1 MKPRILL
8 FDANALIHRAF
19 HAIPT
24 PFTVSKTGE
33 IVTAV
38 YGFSQMFIKALTDL
52 KPKYAACAFDAPAR
66 TFRHIQFEAYKQN
79 RPRMADELAAQFPRV
94 RQIVE
99 AFNVPIFM
107 LEGYEAD
114 DLLGSLARQAA
125 AHDLEAVIVTG
136 DADAMQLVN
145 PDVRV
150 FTPGKTFS
158 EVKLYDEEA
167 VLLKYGVRPAQIAD
181 FKGLVGDPS
190 DNIPGVRGIGEKTA
204 VRLLTEFGS
213 VEEVYHHLDRVA
225 PPKTQELLAQQKDK
239 ALQSKQLATIDTS
252 APVTLDLE
260 ACRLSDYDRNKVV
273 ALFRELEFASLLKR
287 LPSIEEEGVVA
298 PEVTVTGVQG
308 NYSAITTEDKLQEL
322 GTRLTDTPYLVID
335 VETSDKDPLSAS
347 LAGIA
352 LSCRPGEAFYIPVG
366 HQGLDSMLQLPRDR
380 VIGWLGGILS
390 NNDLKRIA
398 HNGKFDMNVL
408 SRCGL
413 ELPGW
418 DFDTSIAAHLLNEK
432 SITLRDLAFKRL
444 GLEMMPINDLI
455 GTGARQISM
464 ASLPFEKVAQYACA
478 DADVTA
484 RLYPLLENELK
495 TGGLWQLFD
504 EVETP
509 LVGVLSRMER
519 TGIVL
524 DQGVMRDLAQKLG
537 EQIRNLE
544 GEIYRCAG
552 HEFNI
557 NSPQQLA
564 NILFVDLKL
573 EAKRRTMKGYSTDA
587 SVLEELRGVH
597 EIIDH
602 ILTYRQLAK
611 LKSTYIDALPAMV
624 NRETGRLHTTFNQT
638 SVATGRLSS
647 SDPNLQ
653 NIPIKGD
660 LGRQIRT
667 AFKAQ
672 AGWWL
677 LSADYSQ
684 IDLRVLAHL
693 SQDTRLVDA
702 FRQDEDIHAATA
714 HEIFGVPL
722 DKVTSDMR
730 RLAKTVNFGVIYG
743 MSEYGLE
750 QATDLSRQEAG
761 QFIQRYF
768 EKYKG
773 VAAYLDATRKH
784 VRDKGYV
791 QTILGRRRYIPEIQS
806 FNRQLREAAE
816 RMAINMPVQGTSA
829 DIIKVAMVRLQR
841 AMEEM
846 RVKSRMLLQVH
857 DDLLLEIPPDE
868 LEQMKA
874 LILEIM
880 PHAIELTVPVKVDI
894 KVGRNWGEMNA

>member
-19 HAIPT
+19 HAIPN

-38 YGFSQMFIKALTDL
+38 YGFTQMLIKALADL
-52 KPKYAACAFDAPAR
+52 KPQYAACAFDARAK
-66 TFRHIQFEAYKQN
+66 TFRHEQFEAYKQN
-79 RPRMADELAAQFPRV
+79 RPKMADELAAQFPRV

-99 AFNVPIFM
+99 AFNMPIFV
-107 LEGYEAD
+107 LDGYEAD
-114 DLLGSLARQAA
+114 DILGSLARQAA
-125 AHDLEAVIVTG
+125 ASGVETVIVTG
-136 DADAMQLVN
+136 DADAMQLVT
-145 PDVRV
+145 PDVKV

-167 VLLKYGVRPAQIAD
+167 VLLKYGVRPVQIPD

-213 VEEVYHHLDRVA
+213 IDEVYHHLDRVA
-225 PPKTQELLAQQKDK
+225 PPKTQELLGQQKEI

-260 ACRLSDYDRNKVV
+260 ACRLSAYDRNRVV
-273 ALFRELEFASLLKR
+273 ALFRELEFTSLLKR
-287 LPSIEEEGVVA
+287 LPSIEEEGIRA
-298 PEVTVTGVQG
+298 PEVTVTEVQG
-308 NYSAITTEDKLQEL
+308 NYSSITAENKLQEL
-322 GTRLTDTPYLVID
+322 GTRLTDMPYVVID
-335 VETSDKDPLSAS
+335 VETSDRDSMSAS

-352 LSCRPGEAFYIPVG
+352 LSCRPGEAFYVPVG
-366 HQGLDSMLQLPRDR
+366 HQGLDGMLQLPRGR
-380 VIGWLGGILS
+380 VIDWLRGVLA
-390 NNDLKRIA
+390 NKNLKRIA

-408 SRCGL
+408 GRYGL
-413 ELPGW
+413 EISGW
-418 DFDTSIAAHLLNEK
+418 DFDTSIASHLLNEK
-432 SITLRDLAFKRL
+432 SLTLRDLAFKRL
-444 GLEMMPINDLI
+444 GLEMTPITDLI

-464 ASLPFEKVAQYACA
+464 ASLPFERVAQYACA
-478 DADVTA
+478 DADVTG
-484 RLYPLLENELK
+484 RLYPHLENELK
-495 TGGLWQLFD
+495 INDLWQLFA
-504 EVETP
+504 EVELELAP
-509 LVGVLSRMER
+509 VLSRMER
-519 TGIVL
+519 TGVAL
-524 DQGVMRDLAQKLG
+524 DLGVMRDLSQKLG

-544 GEIYRCAG
+544 TEIYKCVG

-573 EAKRRTMKGYSTDA
+573 EAKRRTRKGYSTDA

-597 EIIDH
+597 AVIDF
-602 ILTYRQLAK
+602 ILTYRQFAK
-611 LKSTYIDALPAMV
+611 LKSTYIDALPGLV
-624 NRETGRLHTTFNQT
+624 NRQTERLHTTFNQT

-653 NIPIKGD
+653 NIPVKGD
-660 LGRQIRT
+660 LGREIRK

-672 AGWWL
+672 MGWSL
-677 LSADYSQ
+677 IGADYSQ

-693 SQDTRLVDA
+693 SQDPGLVNA

-722 DKVTSDMR
+722 GAVTPDMR

-761 QFIQRYF
+761 QFIHRYF
-768 EKYKG
+768 DKYQG
-773 VAAYLDATRKH
+773 VAAFLDATRKH
-784 VRDKGYV
+784 AREKGYV
-791 QTILGRRRYIPEIQS
+791 QTMLGRRRYIPEIQS
-806 FNRQLREAAE
+806 FNRQLRESAE

-829 DIIKVAMVRLQR
+829 DIIKVAMVRLQKVMDER
-841 AMEEM
+841 KL
-846 RVKSRMLLQVH
+846 KSRMLLQVH
-857 DDLLLEIPPDE
+857 DDLLFEVPPDE
-868 LEQMKA
+868 IQDIRA

-880 PHAIELTVPVKVDI
+880 PNAIELSVPVKVDI
-894 KVGRNWGEMNA
+894 KMGKNWGEMNA